1 MKWVNVNE
9 QLPCINKEC
18 ASSINDAKFI
28 SCLVKLSDN
37 NICILDYYPESNK
50 WCLQNSDVQF
60 NNSEILYWT
69 FIKNVDD
76 ELSGKPDKEWCFDYN
91 KKLTDISVESFAYW
105 IKNGMSY
112 PYKLTYKQWN
122 TILKKI
128 HSAFIETQNEIN
140 GKYDDLSMDERL
152 AKSENNKKLR
162 RTAFRLMAD
171 YYMDLWD

>member
-1 MKWVNVNE
+1 
-9 QLPCINKEC
+9 
-18 ASSINDAKFI
+18 
-28 SCLVKLSDN
+28 
-37 NICILDYYPESNK
+37 
-50 WCLQNSDVQF
+50 
-60 NNSEILYWT
+60 
-69 FIKNVDD
+69 
-76 ELSGKPDKEWCFDYN
+76 
-91 KKLTDISVESFAYW
+91 
-105 IKNGMSY
+105 MSY

-128 HSAFIETQNEIN
+128 HSAFVETQNEIN